1 MDFSAWLANFRDL
14 HERARR
20 KLLTSEEH
28 THYLDSREQ
37 LARTLLKAQGQ
48 TAVSGVSARRTFRV
62 PKGLPLDVCFRD
74 LSLRSRTLDLSSG
87 GLSCTLHQPP
97 AEGGLGAFVLW
108 LPGEDEP
115 PVVGRARIVAR
126 AVGEKDPRRVSFSFV
141 DMSAE
146 DQERLEMMI
155 FDLALGYIRA

>member
-1 MDFSAWLANFRDL
+1 MDFSAWLASFRDL

-20 KLLTSEEH
+20 KLLTSEER
-28 THYLDSREQ
+28 THYLESREQ

-48 TAVSGVSARRTFRV
+48 TAVKGVSARRTFRV
-62 PKGLPLDVCFRD
+62 PKGLTVDVSFRES
-74 LSLRSRTLDLSSG
+74 SLRSRTLDLSSG
-87 GLSCTLHQPP
+87 GLSCTLSQPP
-97 AEGGLGAFVLW
+97 EEGEMGGFVLW
-108 LPGEDEP
+108 MAGEGEA

-126 AVGEKDPRRVSFSFV
+126 GSGEKDPRRVSLSFV
-141 DMSAE
+141 DVSEE

>member
-28 THYLDSREQ
+28 THYLESREQ

-48 TAVSGVSARRTFRV
+48 TASSGASARRTFRV
-62 PKGLPLDVCFRD
+62 PKGLPLDVCFREM
-74 LSLRSRTLDLSSG
+74 SLRSRTLDLSSG

-97 AEGGLGAFVLW
+97 EQGGLGAFVLW
-108 LPGEDEP
+108 LPGADEP

-126 AVGEKDPRRVSFSFV
+126 ASGEKDPRRVSLSFV
-141 DMSAE
+141 DMSDE

>member
-28 THYLDSREQ
+28 THYLDAREQ

-48 TAVSGVSARRTFRV
+48 TAASGASARRTFRV
-62 PKGLPLDVCFRD
+62 PKGLPLDVCFRET
-74 LSLRSRTLDLSSG
+74 SLRSRTLDLSSG
-87 GLSCTLHQPP
+87 GLSCTLHHPP
-97 AEGGLGAFVLW
+97 AEGGLGAFALW

-126 AVGEKDPRRVSFSFV
+126 AAGEKDPRRVSLSFV
-141 DMSAE
+141 DMGAE